1 MFVPLRSLAT
11 TFLVASSL
19 MLAPSAQSTPRLD
32 PLPDRSR
39 EATEKLQ
46 AYLKV
51 DTTNPPGNETQA
63 IALFRQWLAKEGIPS
78 EVYDAAPGRQSLVAR
93 LKGSGQEPPLM
104 LLHHVDVVEADA
116 SRWTV
121 PPFGGVLKD
130 GRIYGRGALDMK
142 GLGLMQLM
150 AFLELKRQ
158 GVALRRDVLLAAVA
172 DEEAGGWAGARW
184 LLEHHPEAVHASD
197 ILNEG
202 SYGLRF
208 ANGAEVMG
216 IQTAERGVLW
226 LELTAEGQPGH
237 GSVANPQA
245 APVRLIR
252 ALERLTS
259 KPLPLTL
266 VPESREMLS
275 AIAEGE
281 SGLNRW
287 ILQHLD
293 WPGMLGLVG
302 PSAVSSEP
310 VLASLL
316 GTTVNPTVLSGGSKV
331 NVVPGRA
338 SAQVDVRYL
347 PGTTADEVLATLR
360 ARMADP
366 GIAVR
371 IMSSSVPT
379 RSPREAAFYGVL
391 EQAVRA
397 EYPTIR
403 VTPMISTG
411 GTDSAYFREKG
422 IRAYG
427 LGPIVC
433 SREQL
438 ETVHGDDEYLT
449 VDQLAKGI
457 RTMTRI
463 VFSAAATPEPAAP

>member
-1 MFVPLRSLAT
+1 MFVSLRFRAAAFLLAASL
-11 TFLVASSL
+11 L
-19 MLAPSAQSTPRLD
+19 LAQPVQGMADDRVGRI
-32 PLPDRSR
+32 PDRGP

-63 IALFRQWLAKEGIPS
+63 IALLRQWLTREGIAS
-78 EVYDAAPGRQSLVAR
+78 DVYDSAPGRQCLVAR
-93 LKGSGQEPPLM
+93 LKGSGHEPPLM
-104 LLHHVDVVEADA
+104 LLHHVDVVTADA
-116 SRWTV
+116 ARWSV
-121 PPFGGVLKD
+121 PPFDGVLKD
-130 GRIYGRGALDMK
+130 GRLYGRGALDMK

-158 GVALRRDVLLAAVA
+158 GVALRRDVLLVAVA

-184 LLEHHPEAVHASD
+184 LLEHHPEAVQASD

-226 LELTAEGQPGH
+226 LELTAEGKPGH

-245 APVRLIR
+245 APVRLVR

-259 KPLPLTL
+259 RPLPLTL
-266 VPESREMLS
+266 IPESREMLS
-275 AIAEGE
+275 AIGEGE
-281 SGLNRW
+281 TGVRRW
-287 ILQHLD
+287 VLQHLD

-302 PSAVSSEP
+302 PAAVSSEP

-347 PGTTADEVLATLR
+347 PGTTAAEVLAALR
-360 ARMADP
+360 ERMADP

-371 IMSSSVPT
+371 ILSSSEPT
-379 RSPREAAFYGVL
+379 RSPRESAFYGVL
-391 EQAVRA
+391 ENAIRA

-411 GTDSAYFREKG
+411 GTDSAYFRARG

-438 ETVHGDDEYLT
+438 ETVHGDDEYIT
-449 VDQLAKGI
+449 VDQLAKGT
-457 RTMTRI
+457 RTITRI
-463 VFSAAATPEPAAP
+463 VLSAATEH